1 MLNRQGAAG
10 MRRRKNLRPLLWALA
25 AAGLAH
31 LPHLAAAQPAAVTE
45 IFCPEKAEPL
55 LRVQHGYGVD
65 RPPTFVC
72 WYKAPSDAPAALREI
87 PESLEVKG
95 QCRLK
100 DSGEIADMRSSDTGK
115 LSAGYQTC
123 RGDRYRCAVICRP

>member
-1 MLNRQGAAG
+1 VRRQ
-10 MRRRKNLRPLLWALA
+10 KNLRPLLSALA
-25 AAGLAH
+25 VTGFLH
-31 LPHLAAAQPAAVTE
+31 LPDMAAAQPAAVTE
-45 IFCPEKAEPL
+45 ILCPEKAEPL

-65 RPPTFVC
+65 RLPAFVC
-72 WYKAPSDAPAALREI
+72 WYKAPDDAPAGLREI